1 MRGVNRIK
9 GGVTDQGQDK
19 NEFTGL
25 NTRSAKDWEAYAF
38 FCFSLGVSGT
48 RYGVVKSSQR
58 LDAHLRACQECD
70 GQ

>member
-1 MRGVNRIK
+1 
-9 GGVTDQGQDK
+9 VTDQGQDK

-48 RYGVVKSSQR
+48 RYGVVKSGQR
-58 LDAHLRACQECD
+58 LDAHLRA
-70 GQ
+70 